1 MTRPVIVHLKDVSR
15 KGIFHEFGV
24 DFEEL
29 TDGVGNYTIAIIE
42 WEDGILEGVP
52 VWKVQFVT
60 PTTVEA
66 DR

>member
-1 MTRPVIVHLKDVSR
+1 MTRPVIVHCTDVSR
-15 KGIFHEFGV
+15 KGIFHGFGV
-24 DFEEL
+24 DFEEF

-42 WEDGILEGVP
+42 WEDGTLEGVP
-52 VWKVQFVT
+52 VHKVQFVT